1 MNQIALPHP
10 LEGMFFDL
18 DGTLVDS
25 APDLHDALVALCGER
40 EVVAPDYA
48 MVRAVTSRGARAIVS
63 TAFGD
68 QGENVVDAVMP
79 RFLELYSDTGTVR
92 THPFAGIE
100 ALLRKLEQRGIP
112 WGVITNKAGFLAAP
126 LMERLGY
133 AARASAL
140 VAGDTLPVRK
150 PHPDPVLLACT
161 QARVDPA
168 RCVFVGDDPRDVQAG
183 QSAGLYTIVAGWG
196 YLDPADARGWG
207 AEAYAE
213 DAEQIAQWF
222 G

>member
-1 MNQIALPHP
+1 MRPTLPQP

-25 APDLHDALVALCGER
+25 APDLHDALVALCDER
-40 EVVAPDYA
+40 EVAAPGYEA
-48 MVRAVTSRGARAIVS
+48 VRAVTSRGARAIVS

-68 QGENVVDAVMP
+68 QGENVVEAVLP
-79 RFLELYSDTGTVR
+79 RFLELYADTRTVR
-92 THPFAGIE
+92 THPFVGIE
-100 ALLRKLEQRGIP
+100 SLLQKLEARGIR

-133 AARASAL
+133 AARSSAL

-150 PHPDPVLLACT
+150 PHPDPVLLACKK
-161 QARVDPA
+161 ASVDPA

-183 QSAGLYTIVAGWG
+183 QAAGLYTIVAGWG
-196 YLDPADARGWG
+196 YLDPDDARGWG

-213 DAEQIAQWF
+213 TAEQIAGWLD
-222 G
+222 